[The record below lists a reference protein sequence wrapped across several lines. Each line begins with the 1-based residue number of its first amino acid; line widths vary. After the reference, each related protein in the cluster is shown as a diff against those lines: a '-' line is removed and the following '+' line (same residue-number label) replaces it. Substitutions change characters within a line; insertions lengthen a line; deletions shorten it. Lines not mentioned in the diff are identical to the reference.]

1 VAAEQARQEQ
11 ETLFVQQQA
20 ALKAE
25 QARLAAEEEQRKQ
38 ALAQLAEAQRLA
50 AEEERRRVTA
60 EEARQEQE
68 ALFVQQQ
75 AALKAEQARLAAE
88 EEQRKQ
94 ALIQKEQELQAQ
106 LAEARKLAAEAKEQQ
121 QRLAA
126 EEEQRKRALV
136 QQELTRQA
144 QLAEARRVAEE
155 EQRQRALAQRE
166 LTRQAQLAEA
176 RRVAE
181 EEQRKQAAEARRLA
195 ALEEERR
202 RVAAEQARQKQEA
215 ALKAEQAR
223 LAAEE
228 EQRKQA
234 AEARRLAT
242 LEEERRRVAA
252 EQIRKEQ
259 EAKVAQQQANTKDE
273 NNKPLG
279 VLEDSKPAP
288 GAVSI
293 MKLPAA
299 TAPDI
304 QPPSQEK
311 SGFLGFFKNMF
322 TEEKPVSISDDASSV
337 SKADTPSQPEPVLE
351 ARLRPQDLP
360 GTFSSQMSGKDGAPM
375 VFIPAGEF
383 RMGSAQEQIH
393 SFLKDFDGVPF
404 EAFQA
409 EIPQRQIALDAYY
422 IDQYEVS
429 NRLYRRFIEATGRIS
444 PKFWG
449 DERFH
454 QPDHPVLGVTW
465 YEANAYCTWAGK
477 RLPTEAEWEK
487 AARGAQGYSYPWGN
501 NWDPKRTNTANY
513 WAGKSFPSI
522 AKWAEWMETALEGRK
537 AGPLEI
543 GKFSSGVSPYG
554 VHDMAGNV
562 SEWVFD
568 WYTPYDSQ
576 PTLIHNPKGAGSGTM
591 KVHRG
596 GSWSVGSI
604 FARSAYRAR
613 ENPEMRS
620 PYIGMRCAKT
630 PE

>member
-1 VAAEQARQEQ
+1 
-11 ETLFVQQQA
+11 
-20 ALKAE
+20 
-25 QARLAAEEEQRKQ
+25 
-38 ALAQLAEAQRLA
+38 
-50 AEEERRRVTA
+50 
-60 EEARQEQE
+60 
-68 ALFVQQQ
+68 
-75 AALKAEQARLAAE
+75 
-88 EEQRKQ
+88 
-94 ALIQKEQELQAQ
+94 
-106 LAEARKLAAEAKEQQ
+106 
-121 QRLAA
+121 
-126 EEEQRKRALV
+126 
-136 QQELTRQA
+136 
-144 QLAEARRVAEE
+144 
-155 EQRQRALAQRE
+155 
-166 LTRQAQLAEA
+166 
-176 RRVAE
+176 
-181 EEQRKQAAEARRLA
+181 
-195 ALEEERR
+195 
-202 RVAAEQARQKQEA
+202 
-215 ALKAEQAR
+215 
-223 LAAEE
+223 
-228 EQRKQA
+228 
-234 AEARRLAT
+234 
-242 LEEERRRVAA
+242 
-252 EQIRKEQ
+252 
-259 EAKVAQQQANTKDE
+259 
-273 NNKPLG
+273 
-279 VLEDSKPAP
+279 
-288 GAVSI
+288 

-299 TAPDI
+299 KPSDI
-304 QPPSQEK
+304 QPPSQEE

-322 TEEKPVSISDDASSV
+322 TEEKPVSISDDASSG

-429 NRLYRRFIEATGRIS
+429 NRLYRRFIEATGRTS

-465 YEANAYCTWAGK
+465 YEANTYCTWAGK

-501 NWDPKRTNTANY
+501 NWDHNRTNTASY

-522 AKWAEWMETALEGRK
+522 VKWAEWMETALERRK

-568 WYTPYDSQ
+568 WYTTYDSQ

-596 GSWSVGSI
+596 GSWSVSSI